1 MVLAYTRIHN
11 LIMDNIT
18 LRKLIGEKVK
28 TLRKS
33 NGHSQEYLAEQLQC
47 SKERISRLERG
58 NSPLTEDFL
67 LELSNFYNEDVSY
80 FYTFNATFDKQNL
93 INEINA
99 VIKNYTVSRLKQLL
113 GILKILK

>member
-1 MVLAYTRIHN
+1 
-11 LIMDNIT
+11 MDNKT

-33 NGHSQEYLAEQLQC
+33 KGHSQEYLAEQLQC

-58 NSPLTEDFL
+58 SSPLTEDFL

-93 INEINA
+93 INEINT